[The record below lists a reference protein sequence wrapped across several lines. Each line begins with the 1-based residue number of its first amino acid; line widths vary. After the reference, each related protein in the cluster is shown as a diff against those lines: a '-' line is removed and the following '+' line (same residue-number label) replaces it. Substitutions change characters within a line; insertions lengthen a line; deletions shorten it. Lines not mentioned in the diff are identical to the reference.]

1 MTTKHTLS
9 TKTFCKS
16 SVIEIAKITPEAKS
30 YKTKNVPQVGKV
42 VYIYNEEMSC
52 IGHVYAEVVNG
63 FTQIQYL
70 VK

>member
-16 SVIEIAKITPEAKS
+16 SVNEIAQITPEAKS
-30 YKTKNVPQVGKV
+30 YKTKSVPQIGKV
-42 VYIYNEEMSC
+42 VYIYDEKMNC
-52 IGHVYAEVVNG
+52 IGHVYAEIVNG
-63 FTQIQYL
+63 FAQIQYL